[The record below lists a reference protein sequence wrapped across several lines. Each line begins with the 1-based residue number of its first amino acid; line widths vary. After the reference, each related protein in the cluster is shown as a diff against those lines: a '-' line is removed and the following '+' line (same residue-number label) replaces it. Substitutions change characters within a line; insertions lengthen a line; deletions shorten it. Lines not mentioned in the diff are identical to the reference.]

1 VVVRKLAIRLRHDG
15 TGSGLASAGG
25 FAAGE
30 ADARGAEAGGTGA
43 DVAAVGGAEAGGA
56 EAAGAEAGG
65 AGVGEAETGGF
76 AASAGFAARH
86 SSAAWPVIA
95 ST

>member
-56 EAAGAEAGG
+56 EAGG

-86 SSAAWPVIA
+86 SSAAWPVIT